1 MTNRLYY
8 GDNLDVLRDHVR
20 TESVDLVYLDPPFNS
35 NATYN
40 VLFKSPTGAGA
51 DASIEAFDDTW
62 QWGPS
67 ASAALMD
74 IAQSGNHKLHVL
86 MQAMKT
92 AIGENAMMAYLSMMA
107 VRLVELHR
115 VLKPTG
121 SLYLHCDP
129 TASHHLKLVLDAVF
143 GQENFV
149 NEIIWKRTT
158 AKSDFAQGAK
168 NWPRVHDV
176 VLMYY
181 KDSRQERVF
190 EQPFQSF
197 DDTYVNSK
205 YRSVDTDGRRYMLDN
220 LTAPGAGSRGHPS
233 YEFLG
238 VTRFWRYNKEKM
250 QRLYEEGRVIQPSAG
265 AVPRYKR
272 YLDEMKGIP
281 VGDVWVDIPAINSQA
296 QERLGYPTQKPI
308 ALLERIIRASSN
320 EGDVV
325 LDPFCGCGTAVD
337 AAQKLGRRWIGID
350 ITHLAIGMIEK
361 RLRDGYGE
369 DVQFETIGVPKDWA
383 SAKKLAADDPHQ
395 FQHWAC
401 WQVGGYPWMGG
412 KKGGDKGVDG
422 YFNYLG
428 PGGSIEMGVISVKAG
443 DNVNP
448 GMVRDLGRVMERDG
462 HKLGLFLSAALPTKG
477 MEAEATS
484 HGLVETEF
492 GRFPKLQIFTLA
504 ELFQGKRPQLPP
516 VLSPNKKAA
525 RVETRATH
533 KPGAQRGLDL

>member
-1 MTNRLYY
+1 
-8 GDNLDVLRDHVR
+8 
-20 TESVDLVYLDPPFNS
+20 
-35 NATYN
+35 
-40 VLFKSPTGAGA
+40 
-51 DASIEAFDDTW
+51 
-62 QWGPS
+62 
-67 ASAALMD
+67 MD

-92 AIGENAMMAYLSMMA
+92 AIGENALMAYLSMMA

-129 TASHHLKLVLDAVF
+129 TASHYLKLVLDAVF
-143 GQENFV
+143 GPELFTC
-149 NEIIWKRTT
+149 ELIWQRTN
-158 AKSDFAQGAK
+158 AKSHAYTRFPSA
-168 NWPRVHDV
+168 HDV
-176 VLMYY
+176 IL
-181 KDSRQERVF
+181 F
-190 EQPFQSF
+190 
-197 DDTYVNSK
+197 
-205 YRSVDTDGRRYMLDN
+205 YRKGSEFVWNAQYLAHSEKLIKSHYSNVEEETGRRYTLGDTLNPNPDRPN
-220 LTAPGAGSRGHPS
+220 LT
-233 YEFLG
+233 YEWNGQLR
-238 VTRFWRYNKEKM
+238 VWRWTKEKM
-250 QRLYEEGRVIQPSAG
+250 QQMHDDGRLVYTKNGM
-265 AVPRYKR
+265 PRYKR
-272 YLDEMKGIP
+272 YLDEMDGTP
-281 VGDVWVDIPAINSQA
+281 LTSVWTDIPPINSQA

-337 AAQKLGRRWIGID
+337 AAQKLGRQWIGID

-369 DVQFETIGVPKDWA
+369 AVQFETIGVPKDWA
-383 SAKKLAADDPHQ
+383 SAKKLTVDDPHQ

-428 PGGSIEMGVISVKAG
+428 PNGAIEMGVISVKAG

-462 HKLGLFLSAALPTKG
+462 HKIGLFLCAALPTKG
-477 MEAEATS
+477 MEAEADS

-516 VLSPNKKAA
+516 VLSQNRKAA

-533 KPGAQRGLDL
+533 KPGAQGGLEL